1 MDHKLGP
8 YRWSAVLGSVLPLLM
23 LRETAQGQRSFRNAA
38 GTLPM
43 LTATLDQAL
52 EGPVTGSFTVWS
64 RNGSLAAL
72 HCR

>member
-1 MDHKLGP
+1 
-8 YRWSAVLGSVLPLLM
+8 M
-23 LRETAQGQRSFRNAA
+23 LCETAQGQRSFRNAA

-64 RNGSLAAL
+64 RNGILAAL